1 MFHVKRRVRRVVER
15 QLEEWGIRISAA
27 QLERLGVYSELLAG
41 YRKANV
47 IGTRDPEVILLEH
60 VLDSLSCLL
69 FRPLSRAR
77 RVVDV
82 GSGGGLPGIPLKIA
96 LPDVR
101 MALVEATGK
110 KAGFLE
116 EAVLGLGLSG
126 VEVINKRVEEVGRDI
141 EHRSAYDAAVA
152 RAVAALPTLAEYC
165 VPLVRVGGHV
175 VAMKGR
181 IGEDE
186 LRQGEAAAGELG
198 ASVSE
203 VLEVQRLPEVGEEKQ
218 RRLVILTKERES
230 PERYPRKTGI
240 PAKRPLPRS
249 R

>member
-141 EHRSAYDAAVA
+141 EHRSAYDAAVQGGCCATDASRVLRASGPCRGA
-152 RAVAALPTLAEYC
+152 RRGYERTD
-165 VPLVRVGGHV
+165 R
-175 VAMKGR
+175 GR
-181 IGEDE
+181 
-186 LRQGEAAAGELG
+186 R
-198 ASVSE
+198 AS
-203 VLEVQRLPEVGEEKQ
+203 
-218 RRLVILTKERES
+218 
-230 PERYPRKTGI
+230 PR
-240 PAKRPLPRS
+240 
-249 R
+249 

>member
-1 MFHVKRRVRRVVER
+1 M
-15 QLEEWGIRISAA
+15 
-27 QLERLGVYSELLAG
+27 
-41 YRKANV
+41 
-47 IGTRDPEVILLEH
+47 
-60 VLDSLSCLL
+60 
-69 FRPLSRAR
+69 
-77 RVVDV
+77 
-82 GSGGGLPGIPLKIA
+82 
-96 LPDVR
+96 
-101 MALVEATGK
+101 
-110 KAGFLE
+110 
-116 EAVLGLGLSG
+116 
-126 VEVINKRVEEVGRDI
+126 
-141 EHRSAYDAAVA
+141 
-152 RAVAALPTLAEYC
+152 
-165 VPLVRVGGHV
+165 
-175 VAMKGR
+175 AMKGR